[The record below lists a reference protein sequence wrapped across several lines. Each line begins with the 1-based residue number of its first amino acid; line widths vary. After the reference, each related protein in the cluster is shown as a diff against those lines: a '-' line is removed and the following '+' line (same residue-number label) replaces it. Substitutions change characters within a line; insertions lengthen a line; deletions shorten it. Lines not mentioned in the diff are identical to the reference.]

1 MLCSVLRNVLHAA
14 LPYSYS
20 SAGGKAV
27 HDDESSGGSGG
38 SDSDDGDESE
48 DDDESDD
55 DESDDDESDDDES
68 DVSSDG
74 DGGGAA
80 ESVSR
85 RYWTRARKE
94 VVQMMPT
101 GWLLRVGST
110 RRAPFWTFLQ
120 NVHMLALQQRQE
132 YDPPIPP
139 E

>member
-48 DDDESDD
+48 
-55 DESDDDESDDDES
+55 DDDESDDDES